1 LEEVYDE
8 DLSGFEDF
16 IIRLSLSSSIPV
28 LG

>member
-16 IIRLSLSSSIPV
+16 IIRLSQSSSIPV